1 MLFHAFPPLQR
12 GVLSRAFSSAEII
25 TDSAINST
33 RFVRDSKFFFA
44 LCVTALYNIKNITI
58 GGFAMLDLLCPV
70 CGETLVREERVW
82 HCKNRHS
89 FDVARS
95 GYVNLLPPSASG
107 KRHGDDKH
115 MVAARTAFLSRG
127 YYDHLI
133 GAVAEACMQLAG
145 PDACVL
151 DAGCGEG
158 TYTRAIYDA
167 LAAKGGR
174 PQLLGADI
182 SAEAVKRAAR
192 QVPEGIF
199 CVATTAR
206 LPLAAESLDLIVNI
220 FSPFM
225 AEEFRRVLKPGGYL
239 LRVVPME
246 KHLIE
251 LKAAVYDHPYE
262 NPPFEPAA
270 EGFRLMQTQALRT
283 TITLSSNED
292 VQALF
297 LMTPYYYKTGA
308 EDQKKLAAVQSL
320 RVTTEFLL
328 AVYQPA

>member
-1 MLFHAFPPLQR
+1 
-12 GVLSRAFSSAEII
+12 
-25 TDSAINST
+25 
-33 RFVRDSKFFFA
+33 
-44 LCVTALYNIKNITI
+44 
-58 GGFAMLDLLCPV
+58 MLDLLCPV

-133 GAVAEACMQLAG
+133 GSVAEACMQLAG

-167 LAAKGGR
+167 LAARGGR

-182 SAEAVKRAAR
+182 SAEAVKRA
-192 QVPEGIF
+192 G
-199 CVATTAR
+199 T
-206 LPLAAESLDLIVNI
+206 
-220 FSPFM
+220 
-225 AEEFRRVLKPGGYL
+225 GGHL
-239 LRVVPME
+239 LRGN
-246 KHLIE
+246 HR
-251 LKAAVYDHPYE
+251 AA
-262 NPPFEPAA
+262 AA
-270 EGFRLMQTQALRT
+270 GGGKSGPDRQYF
-283 TITLSSNED
+283 
-292 VQALF
+292 
-297 LMTPYYYKTGA
+297 
-308 EDQKKLAAVQSL
+308 
-320 RVTTEFLL
+320 L
-328 AVYQPA
+328 AVHG

>member
-1 MLFHAFPPLQR
+1 
-12 GVLSRAFSSAEII
+12 
-25 TDSAINST
+25 
-33 RFVRDSKFFFA
+33 
-44 LCVTALYNIKNITI
+44 
-58 GGFAMLDLLCPV
+58 MLDLLCPV
-70 CGETLVREERVW
+70 CGGRLAREKTVW
-82 HCKNRHS
+82 RCESRHS

-107 KRHGDDKH
+107 KRHGDDKR

-133 GAVAEACMQLAG
+133 GAVAGSCAQLTG

-167 LAAKGGR
+167 LAAKGGC

-182 SAEAVKRAAR
+182 SAEAVRRAAR

-199 CVATTAR
+199 CAASTAH

-220 FSPFM
+220 FSPLM
-225 AEEFRRVLKPGGYL
+225 AEEFLRVLKPGGYL

-246 KHLIE
+246 RHLFE
-251 LKAAVYDHPYE
+251 LKAAVYDRPYE
-262 NPPFEPAA
+262 NPPAEPAV
-270 EGFRLMQTQALRT
+270 EGFRLLRT
-283 TITLSSNED
+283 QTLRKTTTLSSNED

-308 EDQKKLAAVQSL
+308 EDQQKLAAVPSL
-320 RVTTEFLL
+320 RVTTEFLI
-328 AVYQPA
+328 AVCQKP

>member
-1 MLFHAFPPLQR
+1 
-12 GVLSRAFSSAEII
+12 
-25 TDSAINST
+25 
-33 RFVRDSKFFFA
+33 
-44 LCVTALYNIKNITI
+44 
-58 GGFAMLDLLCPV
+58 MLDLLCPV

-192 QVPEGIF
+192 QVPGGIF

-239 LRVVPME
+239 LRVVPCLE
-246 KHLIE
+246 RFESGLLRYFKRRPSFGGRYIFGRGS
-251 LKAAVYDHPYE
+251 AGNRRGARHPRRGRG
-262 NPPFEPAA
+262 A
-270 EGFRLMQTQALRT
+270 EGSWPAGKSITRCFLR
-283 TITLSSNED
+283 
-292 VQALF
+292 
-297 LMTPYYYKTGA
+297 KT
-308 EDQKKLAAVQSL
+308 VPRS
-320 RVTTEFLL
+320 
-328 AVYQPA
+328 